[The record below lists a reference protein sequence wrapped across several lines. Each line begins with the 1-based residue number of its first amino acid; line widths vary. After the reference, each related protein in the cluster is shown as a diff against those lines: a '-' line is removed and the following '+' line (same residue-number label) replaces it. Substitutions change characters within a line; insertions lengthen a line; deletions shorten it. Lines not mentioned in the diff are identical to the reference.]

1 MNEQTLERAIQ
12 VVKKKWGDAAP
23 RFGAI
28 LGSGWGDVVDALDII
43 DSLGFEEIPGLGR
56 TGVQG
61 HSGRLVRARVQDV
74 ELLVFQ
80 GRRHFYE
87 GEGWSPVSIPVRI
100 LKEMGTQAVVLT
112 NAAGGIRADL
122 KPGTLMLIDDH
133 INFMGN
139 HPLIGPHNPL
149 WGPRFLDQSHVYD
162 PVLRSAAM
170 KAAMAVGEP
179 LARGVYLALTGPC
192 YETPAE
198 IRAYRTLGADAVGM
212 STVPEAVLAGASG
225 LKVVA
230 ISCITNLAAGIS
242 TTPLSHE
249 EVAETSAAVMPRL
262 VAFFGKLWVELAAA
276 LPRT

>member
-1 MNEQTLERAIQ
+1 MDEQTLAQ
-12 VVKKKWGDAAP
+12 AVAAVKQKWGDAAP

-28 LGSGWGDVVDALDII
+28 LGSGWGDVVDALEII
-43 DSLGFEEIPGLGR
+43 DTLGFEEIPGLGR
-56 TGVQG
+56 TGVVG
-61 HSGRLVRARVQDV
+61 HSGRLVRARSGGV

-87 GEGWSPVSIPVRI
+87 GEGWTPVSIPVRI
-100 LKEMGTQAVVLT
+100 LKEMGVQAVVLT

-122 KPGTLMLIDDH
+122 TPGRLMLIDDH
-133 INFMGN
+133 LNLMGN

-162 PVLRSAAM
+162 PILREVAM
-170 KAAMAVGEP
+170 TAAMAAGEP
-179 LARGVYLALTGPC
+179 LARGVYLALTGPT

-212 STVPEAVLAGASG
+212 STVPEAVLAGAAG
-225 LKVVA
+225 LRVLG

-242 TTPLSHE
+242 ATPLSHE

-262 VAFFGKLWVELAAA
+262 VGYFEKLWAHLAAA
-276 LPRT
+276 VPNP